1 MELTRKQSEKGL
13 DGLQLHRLCPV
24 LARRAANRRAGHHLG
39 GPNEQEADVWE
50 L

>member
-24 LARRAANRRAGHHLG
+24 LARRAAKPAGWASFWRL
-39 GPNEQEADVWE
+39 Q
-50 L
+50 